1 MNSGENGCRKMHNF
15 ALSLTV
21 MGSLKIFLPPLPLPS
36 PLFFLGGRELF
47 CPLETH
53 AECSPLFSCSRTQAP
68 RRGRRAA
75 LRSSYILHHSQ
86 PRAERR
92 VRGPGGLGAEFSR
105 DPGPEERERV
115 TGQGLGVGDLCVSL
129 PGACLCTGLIWGCF
143 SKGCPEP
150 FPLCACYSGF

>member
-1 MNSGENGCRKMHNF
+1 MFFFSSRRRHTRYWRDWSSDVCSSDLGENGCRKMHNF

-21 MGSLKIFLPPLPLPS
+21 MGSLKIFLLPLP

-53 AECSPLFSCSRTQAP
+53 GACSPILSLSASGPPQREA
-68 RRGRRAA
+68 AA
-75 LRSSYILHHSQ
+75 LGSSYILHHSQ

-105 DPGPEERERV
+105 DPGPAERERV
-115 TGQGLGVGDLCVSL
+115 TGGG
-129 PGACLCTGLIWGCF
+129 PGGETPCLCG
-143 SKGCPEP
+143 
-150 FPLCACYSGF
+150 